1 MIAAQ
6 IFFLHNFNNILC
18 LNQLTIIIDQSNE
31 SQNSNK
37 HKQVQ
42 FHETKMS
49 TPQKRR
55 SQRLAESS
63 SKQTP
68 TMLGK
73 RTGAEA
79 SALARMAKKIRPLY
93 FNDDPV
99 QKMPPVKKRAQ

>member
-1 MIAAQ
+1 M
-6 IFFLHNFNNILC
+6 
-18 LNQLTIIIDQSNE
+18 NQLTIIIDQSNE

-42 FHETKMS
+42 FHDNQLS

-73 RTGAEA
+73 RTKAQA
-79 SALARMAKKIRPLY
+79 SELARLTKKIRPLY
-93 FNDDPV
+93 LNDGPV
-99 QKMPPVKKRAQ
+99 QKMHPPKKREQQSEIKRSRVSTMEK